1 MKSLFTLVVLLLPF
15 QKEATA
21 VSEEPHPIDIYI
33 TVTKEYFSNNPK
45 GYYKQIYP
53 YTELT
58 IPGDSAQEKRYD
70 INLIIKNNSTKDVYI
85 PLMTCSWSDGFIV
98 NNNYIFISGKNCDHN
113 FETIIKFKP
122 GQSRTY
128 RTTLLK
134 SIKFDYA
141 PENTIYGPQVETTK
155 LGLIIISDI
164 FKEDAFKTLDYSA
177 AMQDKSKWQIVWSNP
192 LYLLGKQPAPKVFHL
207 DKK

>member
-1 MKSLFTLVVLLLPF
+1 MKSLFTSIALLLSL
-15 QKEATA
+15 QKECISAG
-21 VSEEPHPIDIYI
+21 EEIPPIDVYI
-33 TVTKEYFSNNPK
+33 IVTKEYTSSNPK

-53 YTELT
+53 YTQLS

-70 INLIIKNNSTKDVYI
+70 INLIIKNNSTKDIYI

-98 NNNYIFISGKNCDHN
+98 NNNYIFISGENCDRN
-113 FETIIKFKP
+113 FETIVKFKP

-128 RTTLLK
+128 RTTLFK

-141 PENTIYGPQVETTK
+141 PEGTIYGPQVETTK

-164 FKEDAFKTLDYSA
+164 FKEDAFKTLNYTV
-177 AMQDKSKWQIVWSNP
+177 AMGDKSKWQIVWSNP
-192 LYLLGKQPAPKVFHL
+192 LYLLGKQPATKVFYL
-207 DKK
+207 NKN